1 MPMKNKATFRLAQQ
15 QFTKGQPNIVITGN
29 DWAGLKALDLLGGQV
44 GSPAALAKALTTNAE
59 PDSRHALQGG
69 RLLRRLESF
78 GYVQPLPGPEGGFEI
93 TPTGRTALTQ
103 MS

>member
-1 MPMKNKATFRLAQQ
+1 MKNKTTFRLAQQ

-29 DWAGLKALDLLGGQV
+29 DWAGLKALDLMGGQV
-44 GSPAALAKALTTNAE
+44 RSPAALAKALTTDGD

-69 RLLRRLESF
+69 RLLRRLENF
-78 GYVQPLPGPEGGFEI
+78 GYVQQLPGPEGGFEI